1 MTFSF
6 TSYGANILPP
16 GLSTALRWAASSGGV
31 VGRVDPATGRV
42 QKVRVGGSPVVAYA
56 NGAVWVA
63 DSNGTPARIGPRTG
77 SMRSI
82 RAGNVPTALAA
93 GPDVR
98 ATVLPSPASHGRGT
112 LTLASQLTPNNLS
125 GDPAVAWDTYD

>member
-1 MTFSF
+1 
-6 TSYGANILPP
+6 
-16 GLSTALRWAASSGGV
+16 V
-31 VGRVDPATGRV
+31 VARVDPATGRV
-42 QKVRVGGSPVVAYA
+42 QKIRVGGSPVVAYA

-63 DSNGTPARIGPRTG
+63 DSNGGTAARIGPRTG

-82 RAGNVPTALAA
+82 RVGNVPTALAA

-98 ATVLPSPASHGRGT
+98 ATVLPSPASHRRGT
-112 LTLASQLTPNNLS
+112 LTLASQLTPHNLS